1 MGRKTCRLP
10 GCGRLITA
18 KGRTKYCC
26 AECAAEANRLRQRRP
41 ERQAETK
48 ARRALRFAAKSP
60 IKRRVCLACD
70 RMFMSEGPWN
80 RICRPCK
87 RKRASHQHEGDRS
100 AAYYWI
106 NDGTAENMMEGDKWP
121 TMRASAL

>member
-80 RICRPCK
+80 RICHDCKRRQRQHRGLWGMTPCK
-87 RKRASHQHEGDRS
+87 FSKGKDDSPLLRELEERNVLCGN
-100 AAYYWI
+100 W
-106 NDGTAENMMEGDKWP
+106 
-121 TMRASAL
+121 